1 MLPEQGFTDES
12 VHVVELVRRDHFV
25 GDGLVDAVFVF
36 GALLDLLVERQGD
49 VEHNPSGEAERD
61 GDISVFKSVDSL
73 KKFAK
78 KTVYQIHCI
87 IFGSRLK
94 YGQGVVKGGGKGN
107 SPPPT

>member
-78 KTVYQIHCI
+78 KLCIRYTVS
-87 IFGSRLK
+87 FLA
-94 YGQGVVKGGGKGN
+94 
-107 SPPPT
+107 PD